1 MSGRRPSPGGGGL
14 YARLYGRH
22 YERETLWDFIRSPI
36 DASLDVLGQ
45 LATAEP
51 DVLSKSSFYKVTL
64 EPQGCNIVKVRLLGA
79 SETINRELG

>member
-1 MSGRRPSPGGGGL
+1 MIGI
-14 YARLYGRH
+14 RH

-64 EPQGCNIVKVRLLGA
+64 EPQGCNIVKVSSVGSLGDY
-79 SETINRELG
+79 